1 MHDRDLQIE
10 RLQRRLLREK
20 KARAEAEDILSVK
33 SQELY
38 EKGLETEE
46 TKRLLEMALWASGE
60 SIWSWEKNSDS
71 FHFRQYGENATQV
84 EERVVSY
91 DDFAKTVHPDDLDN
105 LTLNWSLHKMGFS
118 TDVDGAYRIK
128 QHDTYTWLRFKGRV
142 VAFDDDAAQ
151 SIVGTLKDV
160 TELVEAEASSKLMSY
175 AFSRSTD
182 PMLIINKSLR
192 LLEANEAFCKISELS
207 DKTIGRYSLSKFIK
221 LSRRELEELQQDE
234 SLNVETKLY
243 LSDKTVID
251 VDLKIS
257 EFKSNESASDYYVVA
272 LRDLTD
278 KKKSERK
285 LYQLAHF
292 DQLTNLLNRT
302 SFKLQFERL
311 VNTCEQPRFAVV
323 FVELDGLKEANDR
336 WGHEA
341 CDLLITHQAQAFSS
355 LLGDDAQLCRW
366 GSEEFVYI
374 LPHTE
379 KRLLLENGEQIVTC
393 VESMDFEVEGQK
405 IPVSSSVG
413 IAVYPEHGEQFEDI
427 MRAADAAMFNAKSR
441 AKNEIQIFYQG
452 ITDEAIKKLNMLNEL
467 RDALK
472 SESLNF
478 VLQGKYDENRQ
489 LIGAELLCRWQSPNF
504 GIVSPAVFI
513 PIIEQHG
520 LESALGLLAVKQA
533 ANYGKVLA
541 GYGVKIPISV
551 NISSPQILDPNFLP
565 EIINICSEYNAAPE
579 LIELE
584 ITESVFMLED
594 KSPTESLLK
603 IQNAGFRISLDD
615 FGTGYSSLSYLRQ
628 FQFDVVKIDRSFIL
642 DLENSERAY
651 SLFVAI
657 MEMCKA
663 LRTDTVVEGIETE
676 RQFEMLNKVGVNKYQ
691 GFLLGRPI
699 ILEDFVKDN
708 MH

>member
-1 MHDRDLQIE
+1 
-10 RLQRRLLREK
+10 
-20 KARAEAEDILSVK
+20 
-33 SQELY
+33 
-38 EKGLETEE
+38 
-46 TKRLLEMALWASGE
+46 
-60 SIWSWEKNSDS
+60 
-71 FHFRQYGENATQV
+71 
-84 EERVVSY
+84 
-91 DDFAKTVHPDDLDN
+91 
-105 LTLNWSLHKMGFS
+105 MGFS
-118 TDVDGAYRIK
+118 TIVDGAYRIK
-128 QHDTYTWLRFKGRV
+128 KGKSYAWLRFKGRV
-142 VAFDDDAAQ
+142 IAFDDDAAQ

-160 TELVEAEASSKLMSY
+160 TDLVEAEASSKLMSY

-192 LLEANEAFCKISELS
+192 LLEANQAFCKISNLS

-221 LSRRELEELQQDE
+221 FSRQELEDLRTDE
-234 SLNVETKLY
+234 SLSIETKLH
-243 LSDKTVID
+243 LGDNNIID
-251 VDLKIS
+251 VDVKIS

-292 DQLTNLLNRT
+292 DPLTNLLNRT
-302 SFKLQFERL
+302 SLRLQFDRL
-311 VNTCEQPRFAVV
+311 VNSCEQLEFSMV
-323 FVELDGLKEANDR
+323 FVELEGLKEVNDR

-341 CDLLITHQAQAFSS
+341 CDLLISHQADALSA
-355 LLGDDAQLCRW
+355 LLGDDAHLCRW

-379 KRLLLENGEQIVTC
+379 ETLLLENGEEVINC
-393 VESMDFEVEGQK
+393 VNKMDFEVEGQK
-405 IPVSSSVG
+405 IPASCSVG
-413 IAVYPEHGEQFEDI
+413 IAIYPQNGKQFDEI
-427 MRAADAAMFNAKSR
+427 MRAADLAMFNAKSR
-441 AKNEIQIFYQG
+441 GKNQVQIFYQG

-467 RDALK
+467 RQALA

-478 VLQGKYDENRQ
+478 VLQGKYDEHRQ
-489 LIGAELLCRWQSPNF
+489 LIGAELLCRWQSPTF
-504 GIVSPAVFI
+504 GNVSPGVFI
-513 PIIEQHG
+513 PMIEQHG
-520 LESALGLLAVKQA
+520 LESALGLLAVKKA
-533 ANYGKVLA
+533 AIFGNVLA
-541 GYGVKIPISV
+541 GYGVNIPISV
-551 NISSPQILDPNFLP
+551 NISSPQILDPEFLNQ
-565 EIINICSEYNAAPE
+565 ITSICATYDAAHE

-594 KSPTESLLK
+594 ESPTARLRE

-651 SLFVAI
+651 NLFVAI
-657 MEMCKA
+657 MDMCKA

-676 RQFEMLNKVGVNKYQ
+676 SQFELLNKVGVNKYQ

-699 ILEDFVKDN
+699 LLDDFVKDN

>member
-1 MHDRDLQIE
+1 MNDQDKQIE
-10 RLQRRLLREK
+10 RLQRRLAREK
-20 KARAEAEDILSVK
+20 KARAEAEDILSAK

-38 EKGLETEE
+38 EKSVETEE
-46 TKRLLEMALWASGE
+46 SKRLLEMALWASGE
-60 SIWSWEKNSDS
+60 SIWSWQKSNDS
-71 FHFRQYGENATQV
+71 FHFRQYENHATQV
-84 EERVVSY
+84 EESVVSY
-91 DDFAKTVHPDDLDN
+91 DDFAKSVHPDDLDN

-118 TDVDGAYRIK
+118 TIVDGAYRIK
-128 QHDTYTWLRFKGRV
+128 KGNSYAWLRFKGRV
-142 VAFDDDAAQ
+142 IAFDDDAAQ

-160 TELVEAEASSKLMSY
+160 TDLVEAEASSKLMSY

-192 LLEANEAFCKISELS
+192 LLEANQAFCKISDLS

-221 LSRRELEELQQDE
+221 FSRQELEELRQDE
-234 SLNVETKLY
+234 SLSIETKLH
-243 LSDKTVID
+243 LGDNTIID
-251 VDLKIS
+251 VDVKIS

-292 DQLTNLLNRT
+292 DPLTNLLNRT
-302 SFKLQFERL
+302 SLRLRFDRL
-311 VNTCEQPRFAVV
+311 VNSCEQLEFSMV
-323 FVELDGLKEANDR
+323 FVELEGLKDVNDR

-341 CDLLITHQAQAFSS
+341 CDLLISHQAEAFSAM
-355 LLGDDAQLCRW
+355 LGEDSHLCRW

-374 LPHTE
+374 LPHAE
-379 KRLLLENGEQIVTC
+379 ENLLLENGEEIITC
-393 VESMDFEVEGQK
+393 VNNMNFEVEGQK
-405 IPVSSSVG
+405 IPVSCSVG
-413 IAVYPEHGEQFEDI
+413 VAIYPQNGKQFDEI
-427 MRAADAAMFNAKSR
+427 MRAADLAMFNAKSR
-441 AKNEIQIFYQG
+441 GKNQIQIFYQG

-467 RDALK
+467 REAVA

-478 VLQGKYDENRQ
+478 VLQGKYNEQRQ
-489 LIGAELLCRWQSPNF
+489 LIGAELLCRWQSPSF
-504 GIVSPAVFI
+504 GNVSPGVFI
-513 PIIEQHG
+513 PMIEQHG

-533 ANYGKVLA
+533 AIFGNVLA
-541 GYGVKIPISV
+541 TYGVNIPISV
-551 NISSPQILDPNFLP
+551 NISSPQILDPAFLSQ
-565 EIINICSEYNAAPE
+565 ITSICATHNAAHE

-594 KSPTESLLK
+594 ESPTARLRE

-651 SLFVAI
+651 NLFVAI
-657 MEMCKA
+657 MDMCKA

-676 RQFEMLNKVGVNKYQ
+676 RQFELLSKVGVNKYQ

-699 ILEDFVKDN
+699 LLDDFVKDN

>member
-1 MHDRDLQIE
+1 MNDQDKQIE

-20 KARAEAEDILSVK
+20 TARAEAEDILSAK

-38 EKGLETEE
+38 EKSVETEE
-46 TKRLLEMALWASGE
+46 AKRLLEMALWASGE
-60 SIWSWEKNSDS
+60 SIWSWQKSNDS
-71 FHFRQYGENATQV
+71 FHFRQYKNHATKI

-91 DDFAKTVHPDDLDN
+91 DDFAESVHPDDLDN

-118 TDVDGAYRIK
+118 TIVDAAYRIK
-128 QHDTYTWLRFKGRV
+128 QGKDYAWIRFKGRI

-160 TELVEAEASSKLMSY
+160 TDLVEAEASSKLMSY

-192 LLEANEAFCKISELS
+192 LLEANQAFCKISNLS

-221 LSRRELEELQQDE
+221 FSRLELEELRQDE
-234 SLNVETKLY
+234 SLSIETKLH
-243 LSDKTVID
+243 LSDQNVID

-292 DQLTNLLNRT
+292 DPLTNLLNRT
-302 SFKLQFERL
+302 SLKLQFDRL
-311 VNTCEQPRFAVV
+311 VNSCEQIKFSVV
-323 FVELDGLKEANDR
+323 FVELEGLKEVNDR

-341 CDLLITHQAQAFSS
+341 CDLLITHQADAFSA
-355 LLGDDAQLCRW
+355 LLGEDAHLCRW
-366 GSEEFVYI
+366 GSDEFVYI
-374 LPHTE
+374 LPYTQE
-379 KRLLLENGEQIVTC
+379 SLLLENGNEIIRC
-393 VESMDFEVEGQK
+393 VNKMNFEVEGQK
-405 IPVSSSVG
+405 IPISCSVG
-413 IAVYPEHGEQFEDI
+413 IAIYPENGKDFEEI
-427 MRAADAAMFNAKSR
+427 IRAADSAMFNAKSR
-441 AKNEIQIFYQG
+441 GKNEVQIFYQG
-452 ITDEAIKKLNMLNEL
+452 ITDEAMKKLNMLNEL
-467 RDALK
+467 REAVT

-478 VLQGKYDENRQ
+478 VLQGKYDEQRQ
-489 LIGAELLCRWQSPNF
+489 LIGAELLCRWHSPSF
-504 GIVSPAVFI
+504 GHVSPGIFI
-513 PIIEQHG
+513 PMIEQHG

-533 ANYGKVLA
+533 AVFGNVLA
-541 GYGVKIPISV
+541 NYGVKIPISV
-551 NISSPQILDPNFLP
+551 NISSPQILDPEFLP
-565 EIINICSEYNAAPE
+565 QIMSICSEYDAAHE
-579 LIELE
+579 FIELE

-594 KSPTESLLK
+594 ESPTERLLE
-603 IQNAGFRISLDD
+603 IQKAGFRISLDD

-651 SLFVAI
+651 NLFVSI
-657 MEMCKA
+657 MDMCKA

-676 RQFEMLNKVGVNKYQ
+676 KQFELLSKVGVNKYQ

-699 ILEDFVKDN
+699 ILDDFVKDN
-708 MH
+708 TH

>member
-1 MHDRDLQIE
+1 MHDQDKQIQ
-10 RLQRRLLREK
+10 RLERRLLREK
-20 KARAEAEDILSVK
+20 KARAEAEGILSAK

-38 EKGLETEE
+38 EKSLETEE
-46 TKRLLEMALWASGE
+46 SKRLLEMALWASGE
-60 SIWSWEKNSDS
+60 SIWSWQKSTDS
-71 FHFRQYGENATQV
+71 FHFRQYENQATQV

-91 DDFAKTVHPDDLDN
+91 EDFAESVHPDDLDN

-118 TDVDGAYRIK
+118 TVVDGAYRIK
-128 QHDTYTWLRFKGRV
+128 RGKDYAWLRFKGRV

-160 TELVEAEASSKLMSY
+160 TDLVEAEASSKLMSY

-192 LLEANEAFCKISELS
+192 LLEANQAFCKISNLS

-221 LSRRELEELQQDE
+221 FSRLELEELRQDE
-234 SLNVETKLY
+234 TLSIETKLH
-243 LSDKTVID
+243 LSEQNIID
-251 VDLKIS
+251 VDVKIS

-292 DQLTNLLNRT
+292 DPLTNLLNRT
-302 SFKLQFERL
+302 SLKLRFDRL
-311 VNTCEQPRFAVV
+311 VNSCEQVKFSLV
-323 FVELDGLKEANDR
+323 FVEIEGLKEVNDR

-341 CDLLITHQAQAFSS
+341 CDLLIARQADAFSA
-355 LLGDDAQLCRW
+355 LLGEDANLCRW
-366 GSEEFVYI
+366 GSEEFVYM
-374 LPHTE
+374 LPHAE
-379 KRLLLENGEQIVTC
+379 KSLLLENAYAVMSC
-393 VESMDFEVEGQK
+393 VDKMDFEVEGQK
-405 IPVSSSVG
+405 IPISCSVG
-413 IAVYPEHGEQFEDI
+413 IAMYPENEKQFEALI
-427 MRAADAAMFNAKSR
+427 RAADSAMFNAKSR
-441 AKNEIQIFYQG
+441 GKNEVQIYYQG

-467 RDALK
+467 REAVK

-478 VLQGKYDENRQ
+478 VLQGKYDEQRQ
-489 LIGAELLCRWQSPNF
+489 LIGAELLCRWQSPCF
-504 GIVSPAVFI
+504 GHVSPGVFI
-513 PIIEQHG
+513 PMIEQHG
-520 LESALGLLAVKQA
+520 LEADLGLLAVKQA
-533 ANYGKVLA
+533 AVFGNVLA
-541 GYGVKIPISV
+541 NYGVKIPISV
-551 NISSPQILDPNFLP
+551 NISSPQILDPEFLP
-565 EIINICSEYNAAPE
+565 QIIDICSEYNAAHE
-579 LIELE
+579 FIELE

-594 KSPTESLLK
+594 KNPTESLQE
-603 IQNAGFRISLDD
+603 IQKAGFRISLDD

-651 SLFVAI
+651 NLFVAI
-657 MEMCKA
+657 MDMCKA

-676 RQFEMLNKVGVNKYQ
+676 RQFELLSKVGVNKYQ
-691 GFLLGRPI
+691 GFLLGRPTV
-699 ILEDFVKDN
+699 LDDFVKDN